1 MLTVSNFNPIMN
13 VSKLFKCW
21 ERKLVFERS
30 DWELKKI
37 LSNSQLK
44 LDREVKLLLIYR
56 FNELF
61 KNSSFFPR
69 MKVTL
74 LAACFAGFSVLA
86 GGVIQLGDYPPHLLV
101 SICSNF
107 PTIGRKAH
115 WKRSS
120 VMQSTPTQDLNFHNR
135 RQWTGTVP
143 LFVAPKDPFSDLSPR
158 KATFNL

>member
-1 MLTVSNFNPIMN
+1 MLTVSNFNPIVN

-44 LDREVKLLLIYR
+44 LDGEVKLLLIYR

-74 LAACFAGFSVLA
+74 LAACFAGFSALA

-115 WKRSS
+115 SKRSS

-135 RQWTGTVP
+135 RQWNRNR
-143 LFVAPKDPFSDLSPR
+143 PFICCPQRSILRSI
-158 KATFNL
+158 ALQSYL

>member
-1 MLTVSNFNPIMN
+1 MLTVSNFNPIVN

-44 LDREVKLLLIYR
+44 LDGEVKLLLIYR

-101 SICSNF
+101 SICLNF

>member
-1 MLTVSNFNPIMN
+1 MLTVSNFNPIVN

-44 LDREVKLLLIYR
+44 LDGEVKLLLIYR